1 MIEELFDKPYWII
14 DILPEQVPADSPGQY
29 ASVEQFY
36 LREPQKSHLM
46 RSYLNILLKLNCYA
60 DIQVSCNFGESW
72 EKNPLPERLHAV
84 MMKKDNSSVYVLF
97 PEVSA
102 LATLDKGDTSMTVYN
117 PDKKLLHLFTKL
129 AASEGLFVWQPPN
142 SNKRD

>member
-1 MIEELFDKPYWII
+1 MIEELLDKPYWII

-36 LREPQKSHLM
+36 LREPQKSHLL

-60 DIQVSCNFGESW
+60 DIQVSCDFGENW
-72 EKNPLPERLHAV
+72 EKNPLPDRLHAV
-84 MMKKDNSSVYVLF
+84 MMKKDNSM
-97 PEVSA
+97 A
-102 LATLDKGDTSMTVYN
+102 VYN

-129 AASEGLFVWQPPN
+129 AASEGLFVWQPPS